1 MKALTKSNFLSRMA
15 LVATV
20 CCALPTFAG
29 TWYVDAARPDDT
41 GDGLSPTTAKKYIQS
56 AVTLAEASTD
66 ADRVVKVAP
75 GTYDDGVTLD
85 VHGYRNRVVI
95 TKKLTLEST
104 DGRDKTFIVGV
115 RDATATGMGPNSV
128 RGVFLSGE
136 AVNGT
141 VIRGFTFKNCSAP
154 AGTETGKNS
163 GGAVGFGRDDT
174 TVYVKDCSAIDCV
187 AQYGGAFSRVTAIR
201 CLALRCNNGNVGN
214 AGSALYS
221 CKAYCCVFDSCGST
235 TSYSEQ
241 TLRGDGPY
249 VNCTAVGNSGSL
261 LRTSANQRMYNF
273 LSCLANRQECDTTNN
288 GGDYIICGN
297 NSGISSLAH
306 CKKITDA
313 AGLCGLLLSP
323 LTGDYRLVAG
333 GGAVNYADPAYCRL
347 DWIPE
352 VDRGLDFYGTQFDV
366 SGAAGTIH
374 CGAVQTAV
382 AVAGGSTALARTMPT
397 TGGSSVVANI
407 HAQTNAWPGQAWIP
421 TDDSVFA
428 VGFGTAA
435 PTRFPT
441 AAGGFWLTIP
451 ESVSTVGSPI
461 RATAKLIVGAG
472 QAYTSIQAAIDAAS
486 DAADAYTIIAVEP
499 GTYGPISIS
508 GKNVFI
514 RSTQGKAVT
523 IIQGV
528 KDTDDPAT
536 VGCGPKA
543 VRCVTVDSSAGRL
556 VAVEGLTLRG
566 GGTAIGEAGT
576 GLEVSGS
583 ATVGGGFAAKTVA
596 SDKSD
601 AQLIGCDIVD
611 CSGFDAAAIWGGWI
625 QCCTITGSSQPTI
638 SGADSVVR
646 QAILSSCVL
655 YENDFYGNQIL
666 ANGAQANN
674 CTIVARHRGEVR
686 DLASVTSFLQGVIV
700 CGGRNSKATPTV
712 GSVLFGLQGAIT
724 VTSGYT
730 TDDPQMLNVGMGDF
744 TLLEGSSA
752 IGLWDPREKVAGN
765 PWKYMVGDYEGNPM
779 MVTDGKVTAGAFQT
793 FYQPKDV
800 YVDAAR
806 PNDDGDGLTAETAK
820 RTLAGA
826 MAVAYSGDTIHVAAG
841 TYDEGTMP
849 QRVAVG
855 SGDAF
860 TVAARV
866 IVPARATLVGA
877 GSDRTIIRGGYVE
890 GEAGELVR
898 CVILGAGATL
908 KSVTVERGQVRS
920 DGPATDDKNAAGI
933 LGDRTSVVE
942 DCVIANNHSYRY
954 GAVYGG
960 TFRRCVIRN
969 NWIASTGEASA
980 GSFLTAENC
989 LFSANRGKNLVCD
1002 YERIVNCTFLSDN
1015 SSIDD
1020 GKRLGLFGDSAAGA
1034 AIYNSALI
1042 LAPTQASSLPDLYNC
1057 LVPKIVGTTRK
1068 WQIASATDCLLE
1080 ETTVDASW
1088 NGVPTKDFV
1097 GLDRGLTTAVPVG
1110 MDLAGV
1116 QRVQNVAVD
1125 IGCYEF
1131 NWLPTYTTDFDRHG
1145 WVTVTS
1151 TTGVVTDQDGK
1162 LVLAE
1167 GAVLKAEVTQATKPV
1182 RLVAGAITG
1191 ELVVKVN
1198 GTNVA
1203 TLSPAESSVNLDAFA
1218 AGDQIEI
1225 VVATGSASGLVLKS
1239 AAGCCIIF
1247 R

>member
-1 MKALTKSNFLSRMA
+1 METLTKSRLLSRMA
-15 LVATV
+15 LVATA
-20 CCALPTFAG
+20 CFAFPTFAG

-56 AVTLAEASTD
+56 AVALAETSSD
-66 ADRVVKVAP
+66 AERVVKVAP
-75 GTYDDGVTLD
+75 GTYDEGVNLD
-85 VHGYRNRVVI
+85 VHGFRNRVVI
-95 TKKLTLEST
+95 TKKLMLEST

-187 AQYGGAFSRVTAIR
+187 APYGGAFSRVTAIR
-201 CLALRCNNGNVGN
+201 CLALRCSNGNGGD
-214 AGSALYS
+214 AGSALYE
-221 CKAYCCVFDSCGST
+221 CKAYCCVFDSCGSK
-235 TSYSEQ
+235 TSYNEQ

-261 LRTSANQRMYNF
+261 LRTSANQKMYNF
-273 LSCLANRQECDTTNN
+273 LSCLANRQECDSTNK
-288 GGDYIICGN
+288 GGDYVICGN
-297 NSGISSLAH
+297 NSGISSLPH

-333 GGAVNYADPAYCRL
+333 GGAVNYADPSYCRL

-352 VDRGLDFYGTQFDV
+352 TDRGLDFYGTRFDV

-382 AVAGGSTALARTMPT
+382 VVAGGSAALARTMPT
-397 TGGSSVVANI
+397 TGSSSVIANI
-407 HAQTNAWPGQAWIP
+407 HAQTNAWPGQVWIP

-428 VGFGTAA
+428 VGFGTVA

-441 AAGGFWLTIP
+441 AAGGFWQTIP
-451 ESVSTVGSPI
+451 ESGSVVGSMI
-461 RATAKLIVGAG
+461 SATAKLMVGEG
-472 QAYTSIQAAIDAAS
+472 QAYSSIQAAIDAAS
-486 DAADAYTIIAVEP
+486 DAADAYTIIEVEP
-499 GTYGPISIS
+499 GTYSPISVI

-536 VGCGPKA
+536 AGCGPKA

-556 VAVEGLTLRG
+556 VAVEGFTLQG
-566 GGTAIGEAGT
+566 GGT
-576 GLEVSGS
+576 S
-583 ATVGGGFAAKTVA
+583 ATAVSPEVWGPTTGGGFAAKTVT

-611 CSGFDAAAIWGGWI
+611 CSGFDAAAVWGGWI
-625 QCCTITGSSQPTI
+625 QCCAIMGSTQPRIT
-638 SGADSVVR
+638 GADSVVR
-646 QAILSSCVL
+646 QAFLSSCVL
-655 YENDFYGNQIL
+655 FENDFYGNQIF
-666 ANGAQANN
+666 ANGSLVNN
-674 CTIVARHRGEVR
+674 CTIVSRYKGNPKEIV
-686 DLASVTSFLQGVIV
+686 SSTSYLQGVLV
-700 CGGRNSKATPTV
+700 CGGTNQKNAPTV
-712 GSVLFGLQGAIT
+712 GSVLFGIQGTIAIA
-724 VTSGYT
+724 SGYI
-730 TDDPQMLNVGMGDF
+730 TDDPRVANAEGGFF

-752 IGLWDPREKVAGN
+752 IGRWDIRDKTLGN
-765 PWKYMVGDYEGNPM
+765 PWKYMVSDYDGNPM
-779 MVTDGKVTAGAFQT
+779 MVVDGKVTAGAFQT
-793 FYQPKDV
+793 FYRPKDV
-800 YVDAAR
+800 YVDASR
-806 PNDDGDGLTAETAK
+806 PDDDGNGFTTGTAK

-826 MAVAYSGDTIHVAAG
+826 MAVSCSGDTIHVAAG
-841 TYDEGTMP
+841 TYDAGTMP

-855 SGDAF
+855 SGTGF

-866 IVPARATLVGA
+866 IVPAQATLIGA
-877 GSDRTIIRGGYVE
+877 GAGKTIIRGGYVE

-908 KSVTVERGQVRS
+908 KGVTVERGLVRF
-920 DGPATDDKNAAGI
+920 DGPTSDDKNAAGV

-942 DCVIANNHSYRY
+942 DCVIENNHSYRY
-954 GAVYGG
+954 GGVYGG
-960 TFRRCVIRN
+960 TFRRCVFRN
-969 NWIASTGEASA
+969 NWISSSGEASA

-989 LFSANRGKNLVCD
+989 LFTANRGSSIVCD
-1002 YERIVNCTFLSDN
+1002 YERIVNCTFLYDN
-1015 SSIDD
+1015 MSTGTSRIA
-1020 GKRLGLFGDSAAGA
+1020 LFGDSVEGA
-1034 AIYNSALI
+1034 KIYNSAIYLS
-1042 LAPTQASSLPDLYNC
+1042 PTTPNTPLPSLYNC
-1057 LVPKIVGTTRK
+1057 IVPKIGADTWK
-1068 WQIASATDCLLE
+1068 WNIASSTDCFLS
-1080 ETTVDASW
+1080 ETTVSSSW

-1097 GLDRGLTTAVPVG
+1097 GLDRGLTVEVPDG
-1110 MDLAGV
+1110 TDLAGV
-1116 QRVQNVAVD
+1116 QRVQNAAVD

-1131 NWLPTYTTDFDRHG
+1131 DWLPTYTTDFDKHG
-1145 WVTVTS
+1145 WAVVTATTGTVTD
-1151 TTGVVTDQDGK
+1151 TDGK

-1167 GAVLKAEVTQATKPV
+1167 GAVLTAKVQQATPRV
-1182 RLVAGAITG
+1182 QLVAPAVTG

-1198 GTNVA
+1198 GTVVGTVTA
-1203 TLSPAESSVNLDAFA
+1203 GAPKLSLGELA
-1218 AGDQIEI
+1218 AGDLIEVI
-1225 VVATGSASGLVLKS
+1225 ASSGTVTGLALKSDCGLVV
-1239 AAGCCIIF
+1239 IF